1 MFALLLLAATGAWAQ
16 KSFTVKEITA
26 EMLQKFK
33 GDESPLKTS
42 DLPEFKMV
50 SVDEAK
56 TWADIPD
63 GNVLLLYCPKGDNGG
78 WYSLIFGDGKLQVDG
93 DVQLTLNAVLGY
105 PGKVF
110 YTALPDEWELT
121 PVEGQQQ
128 QWSFT
133 MRAYNVVLT
142 PIYEPEYVAAFVAG
156 NANTIEA
163 GKATLTLTDA
173 GVTTNV
179 GANLVDGKL
188 SPLYEG
194 QQLTLTAAQ
203 GYKFRSVKVKQ
214 GAGRTY
220 PIALSEVTEEYLGG
234 VIGSDAKVYATADDA
249 QAAGTQAVAMIAY
262 VGSETDHATYKHGLA
277 IALADESSKNWSTAK
292 STCEGKTAVSGAAWM
307 LPSQEQWKTMF
318 KAFGGND
325 ASSTG
330 LNTALATA
338 GGDSSKLQE
347 TDRYWS
353 STPDGGDDARTV
365 GLSAGGAV
373 WGSGYVNDDHRVR
386 ACIAF

>member
-1 MFALLLLAATGAWAQ
+1 MTRLLFVLVALLSMATGAWAQ
-16 KSFTVKEITA
+16 TSFTVKEITA
-26 EMLQKFK
+26 EMLQKFT
-33 GDESPLKTS
+33 GDNNPLKTS

-56 TWADIPD
+56 TWADFPN
-63 GNVLLLYCPKGDNGG
+63 GNALLLYCPKGDNGA
-78 WYSLIFGDGKLQVDG
+78 WYTLVYANGAFQVDA
-93 DVQLTLNAVLGY
+93 DADLTRNGLLDYTSFGTRI
-105 PGKVF
+105 F

-203 GYKFRSVKVKQ
+203 GYKFRSVKVE
-214 GAGRTY
+214 
-220 PIALSEVTEEYLGG
+220 P
-234 VIGSDAKVYATADDA
+234 
-249 QAAGTQAVAMIAY
+249 
-262 VGSETDHATYKHGLA
+262 
-277 IALADESSKNWSTAK
+277 
-292 STCEGKTAVSGAAWM
+292 
-307 LPSQEQWKTMF
+307 
-318 KAFGGND
+318 
-325 ASSTG
+325 
-330 LNTALATA
+330 
-338 GGDSSKLQE
+338 
-347 TDRYWS
+347 
-353 STPDGGDDARTV
+353 TV
-365 GLSAGGAV
+365 GLKTITIGSVTLKYADGDTWAKIVERNPDKISIADFYGYPTVHSDSGFLMENMEGGEDVDPVTSTKVIDAGADYF
-373 WGSGYVNDDHRVR
+373 WTD
-386 ACIAF
+386 

>member
-1 MFALLLLAATGAWAQ
+1 MIKNLLSMFALLLVAATGAWAQ

-56 TWADIPD
+56 TWADFPD
-63 GNVLLLYCPKGDNGG
+63 GNAILLYCPKGDNGG
-78 WYSLIFGDGKLQVDG
+78 WYTLIYANGALQVDG
-93 DVQLTLNAVLGY
+93 DVNLTRNGLLAYTNFGTRI
-105 PGKVF
+105 F

-128 QWSFT
+128 WSFT
-133 MRAYNVVLT
+133 MPAYDVVLT
-142 PIYEPEYVAAFVAG
+142 PIYEPEYVATFVAG

-203 GYKFRSVKVKQ
+203 GYKFRSVKVE
-214 GAGRTY
+214 
-220 PIALSEVTEEYLGG
+220 P
-234 VIGSDAKVYATADDA
+234 
-249 QAAGTQAVAMIAY
+249 
-262 VGSETDHATYKHGLA
+262 
-277 IALADESSKNWSTAK
+277 
-292 STCEGKTAVSGAAWM
+292 
-307 LPSQEQWKTMF
+307 
-318 KAFGGND
+318 
-325 ASSTG
+325 
-330 LNTALATA
+330 
-338 GGDSSKLQE
+338 
-347 TDRYWS
+347 
-353 STPDGGDDARTV
+353 TV
-365 GLSAGGAV
+365 GLKTITIGSVTLKYADGDTWAKIVERNPDKISIADHYGVPTVHSDYGFLMENLEGGEDYNV
-373 WGSGYVNDDHRVR
+373 VHLQQS
-386 ACIAF
+386 

>member
-1 MFALLLLAATGAWAQ
+1 MIKNLLSMFALLLLAATGAWAQ

-50 SVDEAK
+50 SADEAK
-56 TWADIPD
+56 TWADFPT
-63 GNVLLLYCPKGDNGG
+63 NSNAALLYCPKGDNGS
-78 WYSLIFGDGKLQVDG
+78 WYYLIYANGAFQIDGYAD
-93 DVQLTLNAVLGY
+93 LTRNGLLGY
-105 PGKVF
+105 TDFGTRVF

-121 PVEGQQQ
+121 PVEGQQK

-133 MRAYNVVLT
+133 MPANDVVLT
-142 PIYEPEYVAAFVAG
+142 PIYEPEYVATFVAG

-203 GYKFRSVKVKQ
+203 GYKFRSVEVKPTVDLKTITIGSVTLKYADGDTWAKIVERNPDKISIADHY
-214 GAGRTY
+214 GAPTVHSDSGFLMEYLEGREDY
-220 PIALSEVTEEYLGG
+220 NEVTSTN
-234 VIGSDAKVYATADDA
+234 VIDAGADYFWRD
-249 QAAGTQAVAMIAY
+249 
-262 VGSETDHATYKHGLA
+262 
-277 IALADESSKNWSTAK
+277 
-292 STCEGKTAVSGAAWM
+292 
-307 LPSQEQWKTMF
+307 
-318 KAFGGND
+318 
-325 ASSTG
+325 
-330 LNTALATA
+330 
-338 GGDSSKLQE
+338 
-347 TDRYWS
+347 
-353 STPDGGDDARTV
+353 
-365 GLSAGGAV
+365 
-373 WGSGYVNDDHRVR
+373 
-386 ACIAF
+386 